1 MGVPNPLEKHM
12 NRKKILFPILVLF
25 LGALSTYVVMLMGGK
40 KIVVTIKNREIA
52 QVRPEV
58 PPPLVRVQTVE
69 LEDLQLVVPAQGT
82 VAPRTESTLV
92 AQVAGQI
99 TRVSPAFANGG
110 FFEKG
115 AVLLTI
121 DPRDYEVAVAQAN
134 VQVAQAKL
142 RLAREEEEGA
152 IARDEWQRLGDGEP
166 TALVLREPQI
176 AEARATLAA
185 AEGALARAHLNLER
199 TQIRAPYPGRV
210 RAKSADVGQYV
221 NPGSPVGRIYA
232 VDYAE
237 VRLPVPDD
245 QLAYL
250 TVPLSF
256 RNRADA
262 KGPNARFYAT
272 FAGREHA
279 YMGRIVRVEGEIDPR
294 SRMVTL
300 VGRVDN
306 PYRQRDS
313 NRPPLA
319 VGMFV
324 TAEIL
329 GHRAEEVAAIPRVAL
344 RGKDRVLVV
353 IENRLYYR
361 AIDILRADAATVVVK
376 AGLNSG
382 DQLCVSPLD
391 TVVDGM
397 RVRVTTQTGGTP

>member
-1 MGVPNPLEKHM
+1 M
-12 NRKKILFPILVLF
+12 NRKIPKILLPILILIIGGGGAYLLFISREVVL
-25 LGALSTYVVMLMGGK
+25 
-40 KIVVTIKNREIA
+40 TIPI
-52 QVRPEV
+52 EV
-58 PPPLVRVQTVE
+58 PPPLVRVQTVYPT
-69 LEDLQLVVPAQGT
+69 DLQLVVPAQGT

-99 TRVSPAFANGG
+99 TRVSPAFVNGG

-115 AVLLTI
+115 DVLLAI
-121 DPRDYEVAVAQAN
+121 DPRDYEVAVAQAR
-134 VQVAQAKL
+134 VQVAQAEL

-152 IARDEWQRLGDGEP
+152 IARDEWKRLGQGEP

-176 AEARATLAA
+176 AEARAILAA
-185 AEGALARAHLNLER
+185 AEGALTRAQLDLER

-221 NPGSPVGRIYA
+221 NPGAPVGRIYA

-250 TVPLSF
+250 NVPLSF
-256 RNRADA
+256 RNRDDEA
-262 KGPNARFYAT
+262 GPEARFHAT
-272 FAGREHA
+272 FAGREHT

-306 PYRQRDS
+306 PYRQRDRA
-313 NRPPLA
+313 RPPLA

-324 TAEIL
+324 TAEIM
-329 GHRAEEVAAIPRVAL
+329 GYRAEGVAVIPRTAL

-361 AIDILRADAATVVVK
+361 AIDILRADAETAVIK
-376 AGLNSG
+376 SGLNAG

-391 TVVDGM
+391 AVVEGMTVRTASTAKTDDLT
-397 RVRVTTQTGGTP
+397 RIGGTP

>member
-1 MGVPNPLEKHM
+1 M
-12 NRKKILFPILVLF
+12 NRQILKILLPILVLIIGG
-25 LGALSTYVVMLMGGK
+25 LGAYELVKSQAVVQ
-40 KIVVTIKNREIA
+40 TNPPEI
-52 QVRPEV
+52 
-58 PPPLVRVQTVE
+58 PPPLVRVQTVYPT
-69 LEDLQLVVPAQGT
+69 DLQLMVSAQGT

-99 TRVSPAFANGG
+99 TRVSPAFVNGG

-115 AVLLTI
+115 DVLLAI
-121 DPRDYEVAVAQAN
+121 DPRDYEVAVAQAR
-134 VQVAQAKL
+134 VQVAQAEL
-142 RLAREEEEGA
+142 RLAREKEEGA
-152 IARDEWQRLGDGEP
+152 IARDEWKRLGNGEP

-185 AEGALARAHLNLER
+185 AEGALTRARLNLER
-199 TQIRAPYPGRV
+199 TQIRTPYPGRV
-210 RAKSADVGQYV
+210 RAKDADIGQYV

-250 TVPLSF
+250 NVPLSF
-256 RNRADA
+256 RNRTDSDA
-262 KGPNARFYAT
+262 GPEVRFRAT
-272 FAGREHA
+272 FAGREHT

-306 PYRQRDS
+306 PYRQRDH

-324 TAEIL
+324 AAEIM
-329 GHRAEEVAAIPRVAL
+329 GYRAEEVAVIPRAAL

-353 IENRLYYR
+353 LDYRLYYR
-361 AIDILRADAATVVVK
+361 AIDILRADAETVVVRS
-376 AGLNSG
+376 GLKSG
-382 DQLCVSPLD
+382 EQVCVSPLD
-391 TVVDGM
+391 TVVEGM
-397 RVRVTTQTGGTP
+397 RVRTALDTESSDLTQTGGTP

>member
-1 MGVPNPLEKHM
+1 MGE
-12 NRKKILFPILVLF
+12 
-25 LGALSTYVVMLMGGK
+25 TE
-40 KIVVTIKNREIA
+40 IVH
-52 QVRPEV
+52 VRPEV

-115 AVLLTI
+115 DVLLTI

-142 RLAREEEEGA
+142 RLAREAEEGA

-185 AEGALARAHLNLER
+185 AEGMLVRARLNLER

-262 KGPNARFYAT
+262 KGPDVRFYAT
-272 FAGREHA
+272 FAGREHT

-306 PYRQRDS
+306 PYRQRAP

-329 GHRAEEVAAIPRVAL
+329 GHRAEEVAVIPRVAL
-344 RGKDRVLVV
+344 RDKDRVLVV

-361 AIDILRADAATVVVK
+361 AIDVLRADAETVVVK

-397 RVRVTTQTGGTP
+397 SVRITTQPGGTP